1 MIRAVILNGE
11 FIGTTTSGISFKEH
25 ESWEIAVL
33 REPQLT
39 TPRPDDGWAS
49 PVFYTVSLTQPYSGM
64 IKAAAPDSC
73 EREAV
78 LHALESNLKN
88 FRRVNDS
95 SPAEAAKQ
103 LLDTGVGMTD
113 FLRAELIWIA
123 GRP

>member
-11 FIGTTTSGISFKEH
+11 FIGTTTSSISFE
-25 ESWEIAVL
+25 ERGFWELAVL

-39 TPRPDDGWAS
+39 APAYEDVCEN
-49 PVFYTVSLTQPYSGM
+49 PVFYRVSLTQPFRGM
-64 IKAAAPDSC
+64 IKAAAPDGC

-78 LHALESNLKN
+78 IHALESNLKN

-95 SPAEAAKQ
+95 SPAVAAKQ